1 MSFGRYHPSK
11 QNFESDNNHCNQN
24 GNNHVRLKYAPIKII
39 QNKVGNNQEKRKYPP
54 LNLRFQPA
62 DEIPKR
68 QDLTVTIPLSFL
80 QQLIQQAYSNK
91 QLRRINNPSIRIEE
105 NRNDAVEE
113 LIKQIEIQQKGI
125 YFIDEEQKIQNMLL
139 QNHMNYMLENVEA
152 KEIVDNFFQENINLK
167 PHFWNWLKQLEVKSI
182 QDMYFLCH
190 CDPKGQQQCSDMFKL
205 LFQKLSLEFYSKHA
219 YAQILRSDLTEKLKY
234 LSQIG
239 EIFNKIAKPQE
250 FYYFKS
256 RLYETT

>member
-1 MSFGRYHPSK
+1 MSFERYHSSK
-11 QNFESDNNHCNQN
+11 QNFESDNNHCNVN
-24 GNNHVRLKYAPIKII
+24 GKNHVHLKYAPIKII
-39 QNKVGNNQEKRKYPP
+39 HNKVVGNSEEKQKYPQ

-62 DEIPKR
+62 EEISPR
-68 QDLTVTIPLSFL
+68 QDPTVTIPLSFL

-91 QLRRINNPSIRIEE
+91 QLRTINNPSIRIEE

-125 YFIDEEQKIQNMLL
+125 FLVDEEKKIQNVLL
-139 QNHMNYMLENVEA
+139 QNHMNYMLENIEA

-167 PHFWNWLKQLEVKSI
+167 PHFWIWLKQLEVKAI
-182 QDMYFLCH
+182 QDMYILCH
-190 CDPKGQQQCSDMFKL
+190 FDPKGEQCSDMFKL
-205 LFQKLSLEFYSKHA
+205 LFQKLSIEFYSKHA
-219 YAQILRSDLTEKLKY
+219 YAQVLRSDLSEKLKY

-256 RLYETT
+256 R